1 MTYVLTAAIVVL
13 AINLAV
19 AVAGAARGSGY
30 SGYTEP
36 DAWLLGVLISGTAGA
51 AILAAA
57 SQALR
62 QSGLIDAALA
72 LMALALVIV
81 AARSAARRAG
91 AGGADAAGASA
102 DSERADR

>member
-19 AVAGAARGSGY
+19 AVAGAARGSGDGNGGG
-30 SGYTEP
+30 SGDKEP

-51 AILAAA
+51 AILAVA

-81 AARSAARRAG
+81 AA
-91 AGGADAAGASA
+91 GASA
-102 DSERADR
+102 DSERGADRWRW